1 MREKWRYVLEKSKPK
16 SWRGSLRLKAGKIS
30 LLFGEPEALF
40 FTRSIAD
47 AYRKLMSAFN
57 ALETGI
63 VVEARKGEAGGRE
76 FDLLIHRA
84 QIEIVAINAD
94 QSELAR
100 AAWRK
105 HGKGNHPA
113 SLNIGDGCAYALAKY
128 SGEPLLFK
136 GYDFNQTDIQVAIT
150 S

>member
-1 MREKWRYVLEKSKPK
+1 MVIDTSALI
-16 SWRGSLRLKAGKIS
+16 AI
-30 LLFGEPEALF
+30 LFGEPEALP

-47 AYRKLMSAFN
+47 ESRKLMGAFN

-76 FDLLIHRA
+76 LDLLIHRA

-94 QSELAR
+94 QAELAR
-100 AAWRK
+100 GAWRK
-105 HGKGNHPA
+105 YGKGNHPA
-113 SLNIGDGCAYALAKY
+113 GLNIGDCCAYALAKY

-136 GYDFNQTDIQVAIT
+136 GNDFSKTDIQVAIT
-150 S
+150 L